1 MWLSNSKE
9 ASGEREGTKQ
19 SGESRGVQLRELTE
33 TRTYGAL
40 LDFTLYHFKI
50 CICYGLVLL
59 WTELCSCPQ
68 RPNSYLE
75 ALILNV
81 TICGRAFNEV
91 KVNKHTDGA
100 LIQ

>member
-1 MWLSNSKE
+1 M
-9 ASGEREGTKQ
+9 EREKGPSKV
-19 SGESRGVQLRELTE
+19 GRAGGVQLRELME

-68 RPNSYLE
+68 HPNSYLE
-75 ALILNV
+75 DFILNV